1 MQQFYSRGE
10 HEVNP
15 FGDSMPRT
23 EVRELWDLA
32 ITKYS
37 GFPIFTRRY
46 ISHGLENFA
55 FDAFLGKP
63 CFLVAHHDVFK
74 DNARELTIFVQS
86 LNALHGGVYWRSLD
100 DAIKRSYLTRENAD
114 GTIDVRMFA
123 NEMVL
128 ENRSASSGKTVITK
142 REIDADAIKS
152 VHCGQ
157 QEVEWSCTGGWL
169 RFPVEIRPGQTAK
182 IKVEY
187 LDPFGESASSEGL
200 KYRIK
205 CLPGVTYPKFVTTM
219 SAAMICSTTVPAGS
233 CDCSSDCVT
242 LQSLS
247 F

>member
-1 MQQFYSRGE
+1 MHVLKCNNFIAAVNT
-10 HEVNP
+10 EVNP

-128 ENRSASSGKTVITK
+128 ENRSASSGKTVVTK

-169 RFPVEIRPGQTAK
+169 RFPVEIRPGQSAK

-205 CLPGVTYPKFVTTM
+205 VFARRHLSEVRDDYVCRNDLLNH
-219 SAAMICSTTVPAGS
+219 CAGR
-233 CDCSSDCVT
+233 VMR
-242 LQSLS
+242 LLK
-247 F
+247 